1 MLQGWES
8 QKLEMAKAVWRIS
21 GKEVRMMSRRNV
33 VFVLAAAAVALTGL
47 VAATPAE
54 TPRTVYISAIDS
66 KGAPITDL
74 TAADLVVKEGGKDYP
89 VTSVQLATTPMDL
102 AILVEDNGSG
112 IFQPGVLQILQAIGE
127 RAKFSITQFS
137 PQMVKILD
145 FGANDINALQ
155 GALDKIGRRGKIQG
169 DGEQLLQGISQTAR
183 ELQQRKGARRVIVV
197 LTTSGEGQTRN
208 PDIVMNE
215 LQASGVMLNVAH
227 LTGAKIGLVTGDG
240 PKQSGGRIE
249 QAGSDSAVLAAITK
263 ITNALA
269 NQYAVNYTLPDGVKP
284 SDRLSVSTTRKGVSI
299 LAPTRIPDK

>member
-1 MLQGWES
+1 MLRDWES

-21 GKEVRMMSRRNV
+21 GREVLMTSRRNV
-33 VFVLAAAAVALTGL
+33 VFVLVAAAVALTGP